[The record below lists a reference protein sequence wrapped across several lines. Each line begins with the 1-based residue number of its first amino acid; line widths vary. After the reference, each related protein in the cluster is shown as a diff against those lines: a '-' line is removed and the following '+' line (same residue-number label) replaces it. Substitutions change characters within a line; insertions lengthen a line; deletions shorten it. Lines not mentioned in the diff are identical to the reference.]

1 VEFLDG
7 AETWFRNARIVTAD
21 RVFVGCL
28 KVEAGRIEE
37 IGDDGSR
44 GAGIDFDGDYLLP
57 GLIEL
62 HTDNLESHY
71 VPRPAVTWHA
81 GSSVLAYDAQIA
93 AAGITTVFDS
103 FRVGVDEYEAGAG
116 VRLGDEVAQ
125 LAEAARRAAEAGL
138 LRADHLTHLRCEVPA
153 PNVVDSLN
161 ALLASHPAELIS
173 LMDHTPGQRQFR
185 DLEKYFIYYSGKS
198 GRSQA
203 DLEEMAKE
211 RQKVGHARALENRPR
226 IVEIAKVR
234 GIALASHDDT
244 TAEEVALAHRDGV
257 TIAEF
262 PTTLEAAL
270 ASRAAGMATVM
281 GAPNVVRGG
290 SHSGNASAREL
301 AEAGHLDILSSDYVP
316 AALLMAAFRLA
327 DAPAVGGLAGAIRL
341 VSKAPAEATGLKDRG
356 EIAVGRR
363 ADLLRVATHDGE
375 PVVRAVWRQGRRVA

>member
-1 VEFLDG
+1 MEFLDSG
-7 AETWFRNARIVTAD
+7 PAIFRNARIVTAD
-21 RVFVGCL
+21 RVFT
-28 KVEAGRIEE
+28 GRLEIENGLIAE
-37 IGDDGSR
+37 IAENGPSGP
-44 GAGIDFDGDYLLP
+44 GVDFDGDYLLP

-62 HTDNLESHY
+62 HTDHLESHY

-81 GSSVLAYDAQIA
+81 GSAVLAYDAQIA

-103 FRVGVDEYEAGAG
+103 FRVGVDEYETGAQ
-116 VRLGDEVAQ
+116 LGDEVAP
-125 LAEAARRAAEAGL
+125 LAEAVRRAAEAGL

-153 PNVVDSLN
+153 PNVVECLS
-161 ALLASHPAELIS
+161 ALLASHSAQLIS

-185 DLEKYFIYYSGKS
+185 DLEKYFLYYSGKS
-198 GRSQA
+198 GRSVT
-203 DLEEMAKE
+203 DLEEVARE
-211 RQKVGHARALENRPR
+211 RQKVGRARALRNRPQ
-226 IVEIAKVR
+226 IVEIARAR
-234 GIALASHDDT
+234 GVTLASHDDT
-244 TAEEVALAHRDGV
+244 TADEVALAHGDGV
-257 TIAEF
+257 AIAEF
-262 PTTLEAAL
+262 PTTIEAAA

-327 DAPAVGGLAGAIRL
+327 ETPAVGGFAGAIRL

-375 PVVRAVWRQGRRVA
+375 PVVRAVWREGRRVA

>member
-1 VEFLDG
+1 MEFLDG
-7 AETWFRNARIVTAD
+7 GPAVFKNARIVTAD
-21 RVFVGCL
+21 RVFTGSL
-28 KVEAGRIEE
+28 RIEDGRIQE
-37 IGDDGSR
+37 IDEKDSA
-44 GAGIDFDGDYLLP
+44 GAGVDFQGDYLLP

-71 VPRPAVTWHA
+71 VPRPAVKWHA
-81 GSSVLAYDAQIA
+81 GSAVLAYDAQIA

-103 FRVGVDEYEAGAG
+103 FRVGVDEYETGAK
-116 VRLGDEVAQ
+116 LGDEVAPI
-125 LAEAARRAAEAGL
+125 AEAVRRAAKAGL

-153 PNVVDSLN
+153 PNVVEGLT
-161 ALLASHPAELIS
+161 ALLATHSVQLIS

-185 DLEKYFIYYSGKS
+185 NLDKYFLYYSGKS

-203 DLEEMAKE
+203 DVEEIAKG
-211 RQKVGHARALENRPR
+211 RQKVGSARALQNRPR
-226 IVEIAKVR
+226 IVEIAKAR
-234 GIALASHDDT
+234 GVTLASHDDT

-257 TIAEF
+257 AIAEF
-262 PTTLEAAL
+262 PTTMEAAA
-270 ASRAAGMATVM
+270 ASRALGMATVM

-327 DAPAVGGLAGAIRL
+327 DTPAVGGLAGAVRL
-341 VSKAPAEATGLKDRG
+341 ISKAPAEATGLHDRG

-375 PVVRAVWRQGRRVA
+375 PVVRAVWREGRRVA

>member
-1 VEFLDG
+1 MEFLDG
-7 AETWFRNARIVTAD
+7 GATWFKNARIVTAD

-28 KVEAGRIEE
+28 KVEDDRIAE
-37 IGDDGSR
+37 IIEDGSR
-44 GAGIDFDGDYLLP
+44 GAGIDFQGDYLLP

-62 HTDNLESHY
+62 HTDHLESHY

-81 GSSVLAYDAQIA
+81 GSAVLAYDAQIA

-103 FRVGVDEYEAGAG
+103 FRVGVDEYETGAQ
-116 VRLGDEVAQ
+116 LGDKVAS
-125 LAEAARRAAEAGL
+125 LAEAVRRAAEAGL

-153 PNVVDSLN
+153 PNVVEKLD
-161 ALLASHPAELIS
+161 ALLAGHSVELIS

-198 GRSQA
+198 GRSQS
-203 DLEEMAKE
+203 DLEKVARE
-211 RQKVGHARALENRPR
+211 RQKVGRARALQNRPR
-226 IVEIAKVR
+226 IVEIARAR

-244 TAEEVALAHRDGV
+244 TAEEVALADRDGV

-262 PTTLEAAL
+262 PTTLEAAA
-270 ASRAAGMATVM
+270 ASRAVGMATVM

-301 AEAGHLDILSSDYVP
+301 AEAGQLDILSSDYVP

-327 DAPAVGGLAGAIRL
+327 HAPAVGGLAGAIRL
-341 VSKAPAEATGLKDRG
+341 VSKAPAEATGLRDRG
-356 EIAVGRR
+356 EIAIGRR

-375 PVVRAVWRQGRRVA
+375 PVVRAVWREGRRVA